1 VRDKSNGEKKL
12 EKALG
17 IKSADDLSDLN
28 ESSSA
33 DLEEA
38 QKELEAQ
45 KAFEQKKQQTK
56 TIKEELEKLKDLEK
70 NEFASAMYKKLAL
83 TCMELIETTKL
94 EMEIDPQPRYVEVM
108 ATVGTTTIS
117 ALDSYRDIEIK
128 DRQFELEGKK
138 LLVRQKD
145 DKKGP
150 THNILITGQLS
161 DIMKQIS
168 EASQKEIK
176 AEVVENKE

>member
-1 VRDKSNGEKKL
+1 MRDKSAGEKKL

-17 IKSADDLSDLN
+17 IVKSADDISDLN
-28 ESSSA
+28 EKS
-33 DLEEA
+33 DEDT

-45 KAFEQKKQQTK
+45 KAFEQKKEQTK

-94 EMEIDPQPRYVEVM
+94 EMELDPQPRYVEVM

-138 LLVRQKD
+138 LLARQKD
-145 DKKGP
+145 ESKKGP
-150 THNILITGQLS
+150 TNILITGQLS
-161 DIMKQIS
+161 DIMKQITD
-168 EASQKEIK
+168 ASQKEVK
-176 AEVVENKE
+176 AEVIANKE